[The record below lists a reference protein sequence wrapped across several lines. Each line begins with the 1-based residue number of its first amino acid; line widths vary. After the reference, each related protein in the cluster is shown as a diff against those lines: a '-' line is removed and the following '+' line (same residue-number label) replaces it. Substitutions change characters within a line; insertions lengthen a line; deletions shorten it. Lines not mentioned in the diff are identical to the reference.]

1 VTCTKVKGKQRCT
14 TKLVSGT
21 AKFTTTGLAAH
32 ATLSRHGVVYAAGT
46 ARSSHGHMS
55 LRLLPV
61 HRLQPG
67 KYMLTLVSG
76 TGRQERI
83 SSESFTL
90 S

>member
-1 VTCTKVKGKQRCT
+1 VTCSRVKGRQRCT

-21 AKFTTTGLAAH
+21 VKFTTAGKVAQ

-46 ARSSHGHMS
+46 ARLGYGRTS
-55 LRLLPV
+55 LRLLPMR
-61 HRLQPG
+61 RLRPG
-67 KYMLTLVSG
+67 KYTLTLISG
-76 TGRQERI
+76 TGRHERI